1 MLDNVSPFSKR
12 KNENEKECKTQK
24 GMCALEDTACRRGK
38 KSRKLDP
45 SKEGN
50 GGAKRND
57 WQVLRG
63 GPDWMKTGPKRVQR
77 NSSSGSLQQPC
88 LCHEME
94 NNIGAQK
101 VELDRELYIG
111 NKEAPSRAR
120 PGAAWVTNSD
130 LLPIFHSGTSIFK
143 LSIIIHWMMLLP
155 MKGKY
160 SQVHLL

>member
-1 MLDNVSPFSKR
+1 MKKKKNSKL
-12 KNENEKECKTQK
+12 KKACVHWKTQPAE
-24 GMCALEDTACRRGK
+24 GA

-50 GGAKRND
+50 GGAKRNG

-94 NNIGAQK
+94 KNIGAQK
-101 VELDRELYIG
+101 AELDRELCVG

-130 LLPIFHSGTSIFK
+130 LLPIIHSGTSIFK
-143 LSIIIHWMMLLP
+143 LSIIIHWMMLLS